1 MKLGKTKF
9 KLLFD
14 YFNIAGKY
22 SVIARSERSFEEIS
36 SMFDSDDKIN
46 MFGFGENSQ
55 KDFLD
60 SEIILDVFLK
70 STNDV
75 IGFIRIL
82 FPHYKSNDSEFHCGF
97 ITDSINHR
105 RGSFEASL
113 LSLFWGNIICGL
125 NPVTTVNNNYNKGL
139 TFVNKIG
146 FIEKNRTNDYIEM
159 DFRWQTNTKNYIRLF
174 FKSTDNNSQLI
185 HKERNEI
192 TDRLNHIILKK
203 IFFNYKKH
211 LLNF

>member
-1 MKLGKTKF
+1 MKLGKIKF

-22 SVIARSERSFEEIS
+22 SVIVRSERSIEEIS
-36 SMFDSDDKIN
+36 SMFDTDERIH

-82 FPHYKSNDSEFHCGF
+82 FPYYKSNDSEYHCGF
-97 ITDSINHR
+97 ITDSINNR

-113 LSLFWGNIICGL
+113 LSLFL
-125 NPVTTVNNNYNKGL
+125 SV
-139 TFVNKIG
+139 
-146 FIEKNRTNDYIEM
+146 E
-159 DFRWQTNTKNYIRLF
+159 
-174 FKSTDNNSQLI
+174 
-185 HKERNEI
+185 
-192 TDRLNHIILKK
+192 
-203 IFFNYKKH
+203 
-211 LLNF
+211 LLVPI

>member
-14 YFNIAGKY
+14 YFNIVGKY
-22 SVIARSERSFEEIS
+22 SVIARSERSLEEIS
-36 SMFDSDDKIN
+36 SMFDSGDKIN

-55 KDFLD
+55 IDFLD

-82 FPHYKSNDSEFHCGF
+82 FPYYKSNDSEYHCGF
-97 ITDSINHR
+97 ITDSTSHR
-105 RGSFEASL
+105 RGSIEASL

-125 NPVTTVNNNYNKGL
+125 NPVTTVNNNNNKGL

-159 DFRWQTNTKNYIRLF
+159 DFRWQPNRKNDIRLF
-174 FKSTDNNSQLI
+174 FKSSDNNSQLI
-185 HKERNEI
+185 HKERNKI
-192 TDRLNHIILKK
+192 TDGLNHIILKK

-211 LLNF
+211 IFK

>member
-22 SVIARSERSFEEIS
+22 SVIARSERSIEEIS
-36 SMFDSDDKIN
+36 SMFDADERIY

-97 ITDSINHR
+97 FTDSINHR
-105 RGSFEASL
+105 RGCFEASL

-125 NPVTTVNNNYNKGL
+125 NPVTTVNNNNNKGL

-146 FIEKNRTNDYIEM
+146 FIEKNRTNNYIEM

-174 FKSTDNNSQLI
+174 FNSTDNNSQLI
-185 HKERNEI
+185 HKERNKI